1 MLATYLIALREAL
14 EASLV
19 VSILVAYVVRT
30 GRPALLT
37 RIWAGV
43 GLALVVSLAFG
54 ALLTF
59 GPRGLSDRGE
69 EVIAGTLSLLAV
81 GLVTWMIFWMAKA
94 ARGIGAHLRGQVD
107 LAAQGGPWALAIVAF
122 VAVGREGLE
131 TALFL
136 WAITQSMAS
145 GESSS
150 WGPVW
155 GVLLG
160 FGTAILVGW
169 LLYRGALRINLTRF
183 FTWTGALLVV
193 VAGGVLV
200 YAVSELQEAGLLPGE
215 HATAFD
221 LTGAVDPGSW
231 YAVVVRGV
239 FNLKPEMNWLE
250 VAVWLAYVVPVLTLF
265 LRRLHRPAPA
275 PSSARVPVS

>member
-30 GRPALLT
+30 GRPSLLP

-43 GLALVVSLAFG
+43 GLAVAASLAFG

-107 LAAQGGPWALAIVAF
+107 LAVEGGRWALAIVAL

-136 WAITQSMAS
+136 WAITRSMAADT
-145 GESSS
+145 SS
-150 WGPVW
+150 WEPVL
-155 GVLLG
+155 GAALG
-160 FGTAILVGW
+160 FVTAIVAGW
-169 LLYRGALRINLTRF
+169 LLYKGSLRINLTRF

-200 YAVSELQEAGLLPGE
+200 YAVAEFQEAGVLPGE

-221 LTGAVDPGSW
+221 LTGSIDPSTW
-231 YAVVVRGV
+231 YAVVVRGI

-250 VAVWLAYVVPVLTLF
+250 VGVWLAYVIPVLTLF
-265 LRRLHRPAPA
+265 LRRLHRPAVI
-275 PSSARVPVS
+275 SRSVRVPVS